1 MNNKLL
7 LISELSCLGP
17 ASEKMLASINIRN
30 KEDLQNIGPVQAF
43 LMLEQHHKPKPS
55 LNLLY
60 AMTLAL
66 ENRPWSSLTKEE
78 RANLIME
85 VDAYHDLQQQLEND
99 NKLLMNGNDDKHEP
113 S

>member
-1 MNNKLL
+1 MSNGMTR
-7 LISELSCLGP
+7 ISQLSCLGP
-17 ASEKMLASINIRN
+17 ASEKMLARIGIQN
-30 KEDLQNIGPVQAF
+30 KEELQKTGPVQAF
-43 LMLEQHHKPKPS
+43 LELERQHKPKPS

-78 RANLIME
+78 RVNLIME

-99 NKLLMNGNDDKHEP
+99 N
-113 S
+113 